1 MENSQTPEITI
12 DKEGKWFS
20 DGVLMTR
27 KEIVNLFST
36 HLIKTGPDSYQI
48 DWQNKTHPVKVED
61 VPFFVQS
68 VAEADDRFILQL
80 YDGREVPMPPGPI
93 TIKNRTPYISLFW
106 PDDTKLSRSSY
117 NDLCQHLIE
126 RDGRYIIQYGNN
138 EWPVEETD

>member
-12 DKEGKWFS
+12 DKDGKWFS

-36 HLIKTGPDSYQI
+36 HLKKIGPDSYQI

-61 VPFFVQS
+61 VPFFVQT
-68 VAEADDRFILQL
+68 VAETDAGFMLQL
-80 YDGREVPMPPGPI
+80 YDGRELPMPAGPI
-93 TIKNRTPYISLFW
+93 VIKNQMPYISLFW

-117 NDLCQHLIE
+117 SDLCQHLIE
-126 RDGRYIIQYGNN
+126 REGRFVIQYRDH
-138 EWPVEETD
+138 EWPVEEMG